1 MSLLSYTKIEIYQ
14 LRKSKKLFAIIICTL
29 LLTLSVLIINTATTP
44 VYENYNYMEV
54 NNPTYSSNGYLY
66 NYSFCGYVLNKNLAP
81 ESNVNLSF
89 SNSSSQF
96 FSYYLYST
104 SELQAA
110 RSIVLDQLNHDKIK
124 TASNGTFSFKLN
136 FNGALGDYMI
146 SAITNVVNELNYYI
160 QYNVVNQQGSQSN
173 QLNFANVNGVT
184 LLPYY
189 NLGNYGTAAVVY
201 EHGNS
206 SESYLVSYTAYS
218 NVTQI
223 SSKANLG
230 NFSKGTPHII
240 GDYSQIL
247 SMNEAMNVSIY
258 INSVSNG
265 TFIFEP
271 SNNNFYSAFSSGLS
285 MLIYLV
291 SAMAVLLIVLLVS
304 TTIYDR
310 PMNEFY
316 QSLPERRSDVIL
328 TSLIIGGVAL
338 ALSAIISYLVALILA
353 FFLYS
358 TILQLSPLFTLLAFV
373 FSLYLVFSPIF
384 YFIGTT
390 RIFGT
395 AVKFLISFLL
405 ILAVPIF
412 IVLFS
417 TTVLASTI
425 DPYSQNYSVLFLPTL
440 NGVREFN
447 LISSLIPIISPIEML
462 NYMLKT
468 PFLSTVMINH
478 QSVLYLTPLI
488 ILPSFAYWFI
498 PLIYLTIKRYRKI

>member
-29 LLTLSVLIINTATTP
+29 LLTLSVLTINAATVP
-44 VYENYNYMEV
+44 VYKNYNYMEV
-54 NNPTYSSNGYLY
+54 NNPTYTTNGYSY
-66 NYSFCGYVLNKNLAP
+66 NYFFCGYVLNKNLAP

-96 FSYYLYST
+96 FSFYIFT
-104 SELQAA
+104 PGEMNTA
-110 RSIVLDQLNHDKIK
+110 RDIVLNQLNHDKIK
-124 TASNGTFSFKLN
+124 TASNGTFSFNLK
-136 FNGALGDYMI
+136 FNNTLGANMI

-160 QYNVVNQQGSQSN
+160 QYNVVNQLGSQSDH
-173 QLNFANVNGVT
+173 LNFVNVNGVT

-189 NLGNYGTAAVVY
+189 GLGNYGTAAVVY
-201 EHGNS
+201 EPGNS

-218 NVTQI
+218 NSTQI

-247 SMNEAMNVSIY
+247 SMNEAMDVSIY

-265 TFIFEP
+265 TLIFEP
-271 SNNNFYSAFSSGLS
+271 SSLNYYSSFSTGLS
-285 MLIYLV
+285 MLIYLI
-291 SAMAVLLIVLLVS
+291 SSMAVLLIVLLVS

-316 QSLPERRSDVIL
+316 QSLPEKRSDVIL

-338 ALSAIISYLVALILA
+338 ALSAIISYLVALVLA

-358 TILQLSPLFTLLAFV
+358 TILQLYPLFTLLVFV
-373 FSLYLVFSPIF
+373 FSLYLVISPIF

-395 AVKFLISFLL
+395 AVKFLISFML
-405 ILAVPIF
+405 ILIVPIF
-412 IVLFS
+412 MEIFS
-417 TTVLASTI
+417 AFVLASNLNPI
-425 DPYSQNYSVLFLPTL
+425 SQNYSVLYLPTL